1 MSRRTGGTHSE
12 HDKFTENY
20 DIIHSIDYLQQK
32 LNGTLFL

>member
-20 DIIHSIDYLQQK
+20 DIHSIDYLQQK